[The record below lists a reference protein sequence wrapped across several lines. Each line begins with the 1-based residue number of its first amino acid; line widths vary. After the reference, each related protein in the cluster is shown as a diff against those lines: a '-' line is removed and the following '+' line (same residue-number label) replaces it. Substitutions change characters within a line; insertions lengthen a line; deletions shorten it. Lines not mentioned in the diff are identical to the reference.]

1 MTSSP
6 LPTACPAAP
15 ARLHRY
21 ETATQDSIRWDAYR
35 PREGDIIVT
44 TAPKCG
50 TTWTQMLCALLVHGP
65 ELPAPLSRISPE
77 FDRLGAPV
85 EALMAELD
93 AQAGPRIIKTHTP
106 LDGLPFDE
114 RVTYISVGRD
124 PRDVAL
130 SADNHFSNMDVD
142 VFIGARARAV
152 GLDDLAELMPDG
164 VPPRPEDF
172 DDRFEQ
178 WMVADLTVG
187 FSGLSLVVHHLD
199 TFWQCRSLPNVV
211 LFHYADLQ
219 ADLKGEMGRLARHLR
234 IDVDDDALSVLAA
247 AASFDSM
254 RSRSDELAPE
264 SDTAG
269 FWHSTERFFAGG
281 TAGRWRSVVS
291 PERLARYE
299 ARLRELAAPDL
310 AQWVASG
317 WRGMAE
323 LAPGSSARP
332 DILAR

>member
-1 MTSSP
+1 MGQE
-6 LPTACPAAP
+6 L
-15 ARLHRY
+15 RRY
-21 ETATQDSIRWDAYR
+21 RNVVFDNARWDGFEFR
-35 PREGDIIVT
+35 DDDIVIST
-44 TAPKCG
+44 PAKCG
-50 TTWTQMLCALLVHGP
+50 TTWMQMLCALLIFQDPVLP
-65 ELPAPLSRISPE
+65 RRLTELSPWLDIQTRPLSEVLAS
-77 FDRLGAPV
+77 L
-85 EALMAELD
+85 EA
-93 AQAGPRIIKTHTP
+93 QRHRRFIKTHTP